1 MLFAL
6 KWNCN
11 VSFSVLLCQIH
22 AQDIFMIKV
31 LTEWGRRGAHQALL
45 SLGPGLEET
54 AYWPL
59 KHWTALILRFI
70 GHKALIWTWM
80 WFSQPFYTVC
90 HKDKNL
96 FYNLCLKHN
105 CCIWIWFEYDK
116 EMKITFIYRVFFS
129 LTGSRCPRMRSN
141 DQVDDSTIVM
151 LSCQKSENTQTF
163 KKFSKLS
170 FMTTV

>member
-59 KHWTALILRFI
+59 KQWTALILRFI

-90 HKDKNL
+90 HKDKKL

-105 CCIWIWFEYDK
+105 CCICMMISWCSHKKY
-116 EMKITFIYRVFFS
+116 MNYFF
-129 LTGSRCPRMRSN
+129 L
-141 DQVDDSTIVM
+141 
-151 LSCQKSENTQTF
+151 LH
-163 KKFSKLS
+163 LS
-170 FMTTV
+170 FLNSEKYYI